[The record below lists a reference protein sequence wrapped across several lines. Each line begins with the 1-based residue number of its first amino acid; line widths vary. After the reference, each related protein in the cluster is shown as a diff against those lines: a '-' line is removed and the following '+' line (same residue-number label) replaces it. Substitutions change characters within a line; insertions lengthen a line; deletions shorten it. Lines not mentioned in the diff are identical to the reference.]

1 MMHKT
6 CSMGPGLRGRERDKR
21 RPVTWGVRFGGRGEK
36 CSLSLNRSRRTV
48 PIPVPGRA
56 LNSNSGVDENSP
68 RPPDPAQTKEEKPTP
83 APSQD
88 PRLVLDIWVYSHVT
102 DEEMGSGICH
112 VLDSAT
118 FTRLATH
125 HNGGCSGNKQQQ
137 RGN

>member
-1 MMHKT
+1 MQDLQH
-6 CSMGPGLRGRERDKR
+6 GARAAGKR
-21 RPVTWGVRFGGRGEK
+21 KRQEKACDLGSQVWRQGGKK

-48 PIPVPGRA
+48 PIPVPGWA
-56 LNSNSGVDENSP
+56 LNSNSGVDDNSP

-88 PRLVLDIWVYSHVT
+88 PWLVLDIWVYSHVT
-102 DEEMGSGICH
+102 DEETGSGICH

-118 FTRLATH
+118 FTRFATH
-125 HNGGCSGNKQQQ
+125 HNGGYSGNKQQQ